1 MYYTAYDFKSICLF
15 YAGRG
20 DSRGLSPYED
30 GDGKSFILVGT
41 GSVKFEP
48 HIGEDAGSNL

>member
-1 MYYTAYDFKSICLF
+1 MFVLCGEGGFTGIN
-15 YAGRG
+15 
-20 DSRGLSPYED
+20 SPYED